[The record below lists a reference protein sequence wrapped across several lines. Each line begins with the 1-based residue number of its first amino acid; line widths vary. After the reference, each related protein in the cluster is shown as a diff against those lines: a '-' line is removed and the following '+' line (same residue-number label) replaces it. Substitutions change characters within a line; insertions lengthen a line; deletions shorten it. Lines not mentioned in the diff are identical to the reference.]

1 MNYKVYRICAYVGA
15 IALATAATIDMIM
28 GVVDK
33 FTLMYA
39 GVSVLFAVNILL
51 EDIERGQDEL

>member
-1 MNYKVYRICAYVGA
+1 
-15 IALATAATIDMIM
+15 M